1 MQPVCVKTW
10 CPRTWR
16 PRTWFPKSWSPRAWH
31 FVMMAAL
38 LAPGMS
44 VAQQRAGQAQA
55 QAAPPAAPP
64 AAALAAPDRTSA
76 AYGDWTLR
84 CETTRPAGQ
93 PATRLCEIAFTF
105 TDARNQPVAQMV
117 LGRIARAEPMRVI
130 LQVPIEARVEEAARL
145 QADPAAA
152 EELSLP
158 FKLCSLARGGCF
170 AEADLPN
177 DAVLRRLRA
186 RGEAPARISFR
197 DSAGREVQLPM
208 SLRGFGAALDALGR
222 EAG

>member
-1 MQPVCVKTW
+1 MKAKLLLTLAMLAAP
-10 CPRTWR
+10 
-16 PRTWFPKSWSPRAWH
+16 
-31 FVMMAAL
+31 MAAL
-38 LAPGMS
+38 AQSRPAAP
-44 VAQQRAGQAQA
+44 
-55 QAAPPAAPP
+55 QAAPPA
-64 AAALAAPDRTSA
+64 AAPDRTSA

-93 PATRLCEIAFTF
+93 PAQRLCEIALTF

-117 LGRIARAEPMRVI
+117 MGRTARAEPMRVI

-152 EELSLP
+152 AGEALSLP
-158 FKLCSLARGGCF
+158 FKLCSVARGGCF
-170 AEADLPN
+170 AEAELPN

-186 RGEAPARISFR
+186 RGDAPGRVTFR
-197 DSAGREVQLPM
+197 DSAGRDIHLTM

-222 EAG
+222 EG